1 MIKGVVL
8 TNFMSYE
15 NSYVPLEP
23 GLNLICGPN
32 GAGKS
37 SILLGISVVLGQAYT
52 ERSKRL
58 SDLIKWGADEARITL
73 ILDNGGDKRP
83 FPHFHSDLVTVT
95 RVLKQNG
102 TYYYL
107 LQNKPVAKSSVTDV
121 FKTLGL
127 NPDNILVIMHQ
138 FMVGRFAAVT
148 PQDKLKMLEEA
159 VGFHSYREEVLDA
172 RKRLDSVMSEEH
184 SLAQVLES
192 TKETHDYWKR
202 EYERFLQK
210 RQLGT
215 KLDSLKRELLWS
227 RIEKRREA
235 LTRIESR
242 IESKTR
248 ALQSI
253 EVKIQELAES
263 KKKRQAKFDEIN
275 VGRTELEDK
284 RVEIEKEITTHQ
296 LNIEWATNLL
306 HNFES
311 VQTELEVPADKPE
324 PQSLGKLKVSWTA
337 TAEDSQ
343 KRLEKAKEKIGQ
355 LTDKVADTSGRLEDA
370 LTRLID
376 TNVEYEVSGFK
387 RKLLS
392 EEIADLQA
400 QVRIAR
406 EELDPM
412 ISTAQKSG
420 EPMQTPRKIFDI
432 MLEIGAVEEQIKP
445 LGSISEDVEQ
455 MYSSY
460 TKVYEQLRQK
470 ADQVA
475 LSRKEVLTE
484 LDKRLARW
492 REVLTS
498 FLEQMTSRYNEILAT
513 VGAAGAIRV
522 ISSREID
529 KSGLEILV
537 GFKGNKPTPLDAF
550 TQSGGERSIAMMAFL
565 LALQQH
571 ITSPFRAIDEFDVH
585 MDPKN
590 REIITK
596 LIMSSST
603 DVTKGQYVAI
613 TPGQINATENSH
625 VIVVQNIQG
634 TSVVSE
640 LK

>member
-15 NSYVPLEP
+15 NSYIPLEP

-58 SDLIKWGADEARITL
+58 SDLVKWGTEEARITL
-73 ILDNGGDKRP
+73 IVENTGKERP
-83 FPHFHSDLVTVT
+83 FPHFHTDLVTIT
-95 RVLKQNG
+95 RVLKRNG

-107 LQNKPVAKSSVTDV
+107 LQNRPAAKNAVTDA
-121 FKTLGL
+121 FSALGL

-138 FMVGRFAAVT
+138 FMVGRFAAVS

-159 VGFHSYREEVLDA
+159 VGFQSYREEVLDA

-210 RQLGT
+210 RQLEAR
-215 KLDSLKRELLWS
+215 LDTLKRELLWS
-227 RIEKRREA
+227 RIQKRREA

-248 ALQSI
+248 ALDSI
-253 EVKIQELAES
+253 ETKIQELAES

-275 VGRTELEDK
+275 LGRVELEDR
-284 RVEIEKEITTHQ
+284 RVELEKEITTHQ
-296 LNIEWATNLL
+296 VNVEWATNLL
-306 HNFES
+306 QNFLS
-311 VQTELEVPADKPE
+311 VQNELETAERPE
-324 PQSLGKLKVSWTA
+324 PPSLSKLRVSWSA
-337 TAEDSQ
+337 TAEESQ
-343 KRLEKAKEKIGQ
+343 KKLDRAKERIGA
-355 LTDKVADTSGRLEDA
+355 LTEKMADASGRLEDA

-400 QVRIAR
+400 QVRLAK
-406 EELDPM
+406 EEIDPM
-412 ISTAQKSG
+412 ISSG
-420 EPMQTPRKIFDI
+420 GPPMETPRKIFDV
-432 MLEIGAVEEQIKP
+432 MLEISAVEEQMKP
-445 LGSISEDVEQ
+445 MASISEDVER

-460 TKVYEQLRQK
+460 AKVYEELRQK

-475 LSRKEVLTE
+475 QSRQEVLTE
-484 LDKRLARW
+484 LDKRLLRW
-492 REVLTS
+492 REVLTA
-498 FLEQMTSRYNEILAT
+498 FLEGMTGRYNEILGS
-513 VGAAGAIRV
+513 VGATGAIR
-522 ISSREID
+522 ILSSRDIE
-529 KSGLEILV
+529 KCGLEILV
-537 GFKGNKPTPLDAF
+537 GFKGNNPTPLDAF

-590 REIITK
+590 REIITN
-596 LIMSSST
+596 LIMSSSRGIT
-603 DVTKGQYVAI
+603 EGQYVAI
-613 TPGQINATENSH
+613 TPGQVNVTDSSH
-625 VIVVQNIQG
+625 VIVVQNVAG
-634 TSVVSE
+634 TSMVSE